1 MFEAGA
7 RLGRCQLVSRIG
19 EGSMGVVW
27 EAWHTTL
34 GIAVAVK
41 ILKNEWDPDRH
52 SRALERFRMEAN
64 FAAKINHP
72 SIVRV
77 LDFGDEGIPYLV
89 MELVRGPDLHAWI
102 RHRRRV
108 DDILALKVV
117 GHVAVGLAVLHQAGI
132 VHRDLKPSNIL
143 ISEGQALKLSDLGLA
158 RSPQDAVFSDM
169 ISGTPHYLAPE
180 SLDPSR
186 SADPRSDLY
195 ALGVMLFRMLIG
207 RLPYT
212 GTTEEVLQG
221 HLWGQ
226 PDWTIPEG
234 VRIDSGTLY
243 LVMRLLEKDPTRR
256 MQNAVEVVQACREQV
271 ARLEAIRVLE
281 GRSGTPM
288 EAESSETTAPA
299 PRWRPLLRERLAQ
312 EAREGMKNA
321 HSVGEWAFWT
331 AIGFLLVAGGF
342 LAGRL

>member
-1 MFEAGA
+1 MLEMGA
-7 RLGRCQLVSRIG
+7 RWGRCLLVSRIG
-19 EGSMGVVW
+19 EGGMGVVW
-27 EAWHTTL
+27 EAWHSTL
-34 GIAVAVK
+34 GIPVAVK
-41 ILKNEWDPDRH
+41 ILKDDGDPVRH
-52 SRALERFRMEAN
+52 ARALERFRMEAN

-77 LDFGDEGIPYLV
+77 LDFGDEGVPYLV

-108 DDILALKVV
+108 DDVLALKVV

-143 ISEGQALKLSDLGLA
+143 VSQGRALKLSDLGLA
-158 RSPQDAVFSDM
+158 RSSSDAGCGDL

-180 SLDPSR
+180 SLDPGGN
-186 SADPRSDLY
+186 ADPRSDLY
-195 ALGVMLFRMLIG
+195 ALGVMLFRMLMG

-212 GTTEEVLQG
+212 GNTEDVLRA
-221 HLWGQ
+221 HLFGQ

-243 LVMRLLEKDPTRR
+243 LVMRLLEKDPARR

-271 ARLEAIRVLE
+271 ARLETTRGLE
-281 GRSGTPM
+281 ARSKAPVESKSP
-288 EAESSETTAPA
+288 EAGEPA

-312 EAREGMKNA
+312 RRGAEMKNA
-321 HSVGEWAFWT
+321 HFVGRWAFWT
-331 AIGFLLVAGGF
+331 AFGLSLIHI
-342 LAGRL
+342 

>member
-1 MFEAGA
+1 
-7 RLGRCQLVSRIG
+7 
-19 EGSMGVVW
+19 MGVVW

-34 GIAVAVK
+34 GIPVGVK
-41 ILKNEWDPDRH
+41 ILKDEWDPARYR
-52 SRALERFRMEAN
+52 RALERFRMEAN

-158 RSPQDAVFSDM
+158 RSPSDAVFTDM

-180 SLDPSR
+180 SLDPAR

-221 HLWGQ
+221 HLRGQ
-226 PDWTIPEG
+226 PDWTIPNG

-271 ARLEAIRVLE
+271 ARLETTRGLE
-281 GRSGTPM
+281 ASSDTQT
-288 EAESSETTAPA
+288 ESEDPATTAPA
-299 PRWRPLLRERLAQ
+299 PRWRPLLRERLEQ
-312 EAREGMKNA
+312 RRKGEMEKA
-321 HSVGEWAFWT
+321 HFVGKWAFWT
-331 AIGFLLVAGGF
+331 AIGSLLVAGGF
-342 LAGRL
+342 LVGRL